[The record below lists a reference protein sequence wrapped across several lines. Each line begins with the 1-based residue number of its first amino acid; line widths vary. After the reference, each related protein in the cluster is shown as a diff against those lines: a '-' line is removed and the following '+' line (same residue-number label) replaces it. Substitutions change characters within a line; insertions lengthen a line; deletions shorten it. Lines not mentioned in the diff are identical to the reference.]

1 MFSATWAALRRS
13 RSKSMRQM
21 SGGGLPSHSPGESE
35 SCTRYSEMCERNLIR
50 GADSAKPF
58 NTVQVSSSRQTPT
71 TESGSLVE
79 KRSRGELLAA
89 SLMDIGFISNSGL
102 AGRYFRYCF
111 PVGAIAQACRDQNR
125 GCPRI

>member
-21 SGGGLPSHSPGESE
+21 SGGGLPIHSDGES
-35 SCTRYSEMCERNLIR
+35 SCTLYSEMWERNLIR

-71 TESGSLVE
+71 TERGSLVE
-79 KRSRGELLAA
+79 KLSRGELLAA